1 MPPAWGP
8 TLGSLAPT
16 AREEGARQAF
26 ATTQG
31 QSTPPPAPFS
41 CCEEVAAVSRPGRR
55 NGWPVPFPRGQLCGG
70 WPPQGPIH
78 HPEDTHKDWSEQHGG
93 GTSERRKGRVGQKG
107 RTEGG
112 KEGGEEVRTGRGRAT
127 GSCTHACPP
136 EQGLLRAKPISHPQ
150 TNYSHS

>member
-1 MPPAWGP
+1 MGGLFPSPGA
-8 TLGSLAPT
+8 SCV
-16 AREEGARQAF
+16 EGGLHRA
-26 ATTQG
+26 
-31 QSTPPPAPFS
+31 
-41 CCEEVAAVSRPGRR
+41 
-55 NGWPVPFPRGQLCGG
+55 L
-70 WPPQGPIH
+70 IH